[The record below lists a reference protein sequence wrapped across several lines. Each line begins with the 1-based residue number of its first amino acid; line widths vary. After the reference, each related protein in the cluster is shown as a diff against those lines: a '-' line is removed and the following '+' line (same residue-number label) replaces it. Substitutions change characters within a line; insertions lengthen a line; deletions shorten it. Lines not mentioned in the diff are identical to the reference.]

1 MIPFHTDP
9 RNEAYEQ
16 LIDELIKRTDRFM
29 LVDRGYYDE
38 MPLRVSEVLSKL
50 EPYLIEKC
58 SMEELMLRSGAMYT
72 EGTYYIF
79 RCTPESG
86 QILKQEARRFKDWFY
101 PDLPDDLCFLQKDG
115 SDYFFSVAHED
126 MFGMRISEEEAIQL
140 MERIPGLFF
149 RLKRHEELDRLLDDA
164 IRNQTDRLEISSMG
178 IQAIPDRIRELKAL
192 KSLEI
197 VERDL
202 FTLPKA
208 LFELASLEELSI
220 MTGDLESLP
229 ANIRR
234 LKKLKHLTIYCG
246 TSFIQDSD
254 WKPKPKQDIALD
266 RIPPEIGELSQLES
280 LHIAYT
286 AIKELPP
293 ELEKLAKLKYLNISN
308 SLIESVPDVIE
319 RMPWLKSIHLSSAE
333 WSWKNVLDTY
343 F

>member
-1 MIPFHTDP
+1 
-9 RNEAYEQ
+9 
-16 LIDELIKRTDRFM
+16 
-29 LVDRGYYDE
+29 
-38 MPLRVSEVLSKL
+38 
-50 EPYLIEKC
+50 
-58 SMEELMLRSGAMYT
+58 
-72 EGTYYIF
+72 
-79 RCTPESG
+79 
-86 QILKQEARRFKDWFY
+86 
-101 PDLPDDLCFLQKDG
+101 
-115 SDYFFSVAHED
+115 
-126 MFGMRISEEEAIQL
+126 
-140 MERIPGLFF
+140 
-149 RLKRHEELDRLLDDA
+149 
-164 IRNQTDRLEISSMG
+164 
-178 IQAIPDRIRELKAL
+178 
-192 KSLEI
+192 
-197 VERDL
+197 
-202 FTLPKA
+202 
-208 LFELASLEELSI
+208 